1 MTHITCDFGAKHK
14 RAEQPPAQ
22 PNADGERKL
31 WVAVMA
37 QIIGDALLTLPDP
50 KREDYGELRYEKALS
65 ISLLEKLPTH
75 FRQICSLAGM
85 DAEAVRE
92 RWLAGAIKDPAH
104 ISKVTRPWRMSKR
117 QQEYEARMVEAQK
130 LLAGGMTREQIAEQM
145 GKSLYTICE
154 YIAGGPKNARRR
166 G

>member
-1 MTHITCDFGAKHK
+1 MSYITCNFGAKPK

-37 QIIGDALLTLPDP
+37 QIIGDALITPDP
-50 KREDYGELRYEKALS
+50 TKESYGELRREKALS
-65 ISLLEKLPTH
+65 ISLLEKLPAH

-92 RWLAGAIKDPAH
+92 RWLAGTIKDPAY
-104 ISKVTRPWRMSKR
+104 ISKVTRPWRVSKR
-117 QQEYEARMVEAQK
+117 QQEYEARMVDAKK
-130 LLAGGMTREQIAEQM
+130 LLAGGMTREQIADWVE
-145 GKSLYTICE
+145 TIE
-154 YIAGGPKNARRR
+154 KASTTSPAEPAANG
-166 G
+166 